1 MSDSTYSVVADLL
14 TGNIPVNSVIAQKYI
29 NDAADEIDS
38 MIGNIYT
45 TPLDVTPGPTET
57 PPGTGP
63 MTRPSRL
70 LIKRIS
76 NWLASGRLMLAT
88 SAGGEDDQLHAYA
101 RYLVESSTSVLMSIA
116 RGEILL
122 EGAEK
127 EDTTGDEGVYGPL
140 ISNVDPESNV
150 EAFYDRIYASPANS
164 FMTAWGVRRANG

>member
-1 MSDSTYSVVADLL
+1 MATYSDVADML
-14 TGNIPVNSVIAQKYI
+14 TGNIPVSPGIGTKYVQ
-29 NDAADEIDS
+29 DAADEIDS
-38 MIGNIYT
+38 VIGKIYK
-45 TPLDVTPGPTET
+45 TPLNVAPGADET
-57 PPGTGP
+57 PPGAGP

-101 RYLVESSTSVLMSIA
+101 LYLVKGATDVLMAIA
-116 RGEILL
+116 RGEVDL

-127 EDTTGDEGVYGPL
+127 QDEEGDEGVYGPL

-150 EAFYDRIYASPANS
+150 EGFYDRIVFAPPNPYVWMGRQA
-164 FMTAWGVRRANG
+164 GG